1 MKVIKSKYIFPAV
14 APITHLNL
22 VRGNMQVRFL
32 SVLLFGWNLDGCIS
46 VPLFSTVHICL
57 AMQCNFGC
65 HLSHSLA
72 SMHYGKVE
80 KCGKKIANF
89 DHLFLHRFW
98 PKSMHLLSFA
108 SLILDDFTYCKINCW
123 TQRQVVHRPC
133 ISPNFFWMMTLETQ
147 ILNPKSIEEEISD
160 YGGFLKLSRRP

>member
-1 MKVIKSKYIFPAV
+1 MDEIKVYLPICCTDYSFKSGAWQYVGEIFIGSA
-14 APITHLNL
+14 
-22 VRGNMQVRFL
+22 
-32 SVLLFGWNLDGCIS
+32 VLLEFGWVHNIS
-46 VPLFSTVHICL
+46 APLFPTVHICL

-123 TQRQVVHRPC
+123 THRQVVHRPC
-133 ISPNFFWMMTLETQ
+133 ISPNSSAKNCLDDD
-147 ILNPKSIEEEISD
+147 S
-160 YGGFLKLSRRP
+160 